1 MRIAI
6 DGTASAGKGTL
17 AKRLAEKLNYSY
29 IDTGALYRGVALM
42 AKKHG
47 IDWYAADELGVLAE
61 SLQFQFRWE
70 ESELHIYCEQED
82 ITSQIRTDEISTGA
96 SIVSSLAP
104 VRKALLKLQKQLGS
118 KSGTVMD
125 GRDIGTVIIPDAEL
139 KIYVDADPIVR
150 AKRRQ
155 KQYRAKGRDC
165 TLEEVL
171 ADLMERDERD
181 KNRET
186 APLKR
191 AAEAYLLDTTEQTME
206 ESLAQ
211 IMVWISSLRTKT

>member
-61 SLQFQFRWE
+61 SLHFQFRWL
-70 ESELHIYCEQED
+70 ESELHIYCEQQD

-150 AKRRQ
+150 AKRGQ
-155 KQYRAKGRDC
+155 KQYKAKGRD
-165 TLEEVL
+165 
-171 ADLMERDERD
+171 
-181 KNRET
+181 
-186 APLKR
+186 
-191 AAEAYLLDTTEQTME
+191 
-206 ESLAQ
+206 
-211 IMVWISSLRTKT
+211 